1 MSKSNALIA
10 FALVLIVI
18 LFGFLMI
25 TLGEVRENVEDPEIT
40 EFEDKGITDYF
51 AESDEDT
58 WNVTSRENRTVVIE
72 GTTVQTGF
80 VESLEPI
87 SAERMDNNTIK
98 LTVGV
103 NRSYGSPVQVRSD
116 VGSGGGQAV
125 SVFPPQP
132 IPLTYGYEM
141 TVDNVLEDEDIMV
154 EVVQVQQE
162 ENDDEQTRQ

>member
-25 TLGEVRENVEDPEIT
+25 TLGEVRENVGEPEIT
-40 EFEDKGITDYF
+40 AFEHKGITDYF
-51 AESDEDT
+51 AESDDDT
-58 WNVTSRENRTVVIE
+58 WNVTNREDRTVAIE
-72 GTTVQTGF
+72 GATVQTGI

-87 SAERMDNNTIK
+87 SAERMDNNTVK
-98 LTVGV
+98 LTVGI
-103 NRSYGSPVQVRSD
+103 NRSYSSPVQVRSD
-116 VGSGGGQAV
+116 VGSGEGQAV

-141 TVDNVLEDEDIMV
+141 TVENVLEDEEIIV
-154 EVVQVQQE
+154 EVADVQQE
-162 ENDDEQTRQ
+162 ESEDE

>member
-18 LFGFLMI
+18 LFGFLMV
-25 TLGEVRENVEDPEIT
+25 TLGEVREDVEDPQIT

-51 AESDEDT
+51 AGSGEDS

-87 SAERMDNNTIK
+87 SAERMDNNTVK

-103 NRSYGSPVQVRSD
+103 NRSYSSPVQVRSD
-116 VGSGGGQAV
+116 VGSGGQAV

-141 TVDNVLEDEDIMV
+141 TVENVLEDEKILV
-154 EVVQVQQE
+154 EVIQFRE
-162 ENDDEQTRQ
+162 ERTNEQTHQ